1 MPIDIGKKKAH
12 SKVSLAQY
20 FGSRICKNP
29 FKLNIHIHTMLGIR
43 MIVWLT
49 HRINLEWKYS
59 LDSVLVFEIQFT
71 LRKKE
76 IKRVYIFSAS

>member
-1 MPIDIGKKKAH
+1 
-12 SKVSLAQY
+12 
-20 FGSRICKNP
+20 
-29 FKLNIHIHTMLGIR
+29 

-49 HRINLEWKYS
+49 HRINLECKYS
-59 LDSVLVFEIQFT
+59 LDSVIVFEIQFT